1 MEKTALEK
9 IKEAIYFEEKG
20 GSYYVITKLC
30 NIASKIFENDGEFEI
45 FLQTPFGVAKILIT
59 QKDDSLVLGSPR
71 KYIDA
76 LKKIEKND
84 ITKKLEYTE
93 KILKYLS
100 ILDNEN
106 IKDIDGFNQSLT
118 GDMTTSGKMVNQALT
133 NFCGM
138 LMFSEPYRFKDGGR
152 SVRCHIKAA
161 IKELKQG
168 NDKALSK
175 FFGKEGSVFKGQKE
189 AEAVYAHERKYK
201 NNKRRSLSNALD
213 YKIGGKRQYSN
224 FINNERFDETEESI
238 KDNAERVERYNK
250 DMSENKDHYNKIKIT
265 ELPRFTRLGL
275 KKVLN
280 GSTEK
285 NGVKTRRQKRNE
297 KENAKNYQNQKDTFY
312 SLLSRSISKSSSKSP
327 KNKIERS
334 RNKNEKNRKTK
345 QDQKITRNIRKI
357 DVNKI

>member
-9 IKEAIYFEEKG
+9 IKEAIYFEEQG

-30 NIASKIFENDGEFEI
+30 NIASKIFENDGKFEI

-59 QKDDSLVLGSPR
+59 QKDDSLVLGSPC
-71 KYIDA
+71 KYTDA

-118 GDMTTSGKMVNQALT
+118 GDMTTSGKMVDQALT

-152 SVRCHIKAA
+152 SVRCHIRAA

-189 AEAVYAHERKYK
+189 AEAVYAHERKH

-213 YKIGGKRQYSN
+213 YKIGGKKQYSN

-265 ELPRFTRLGL
+265 ELPRFTRSGL
-275 KKVLN
+275 KKLQ
-280 GSTEK
+280 GSKEK
-285 NGVKTRRQKRNE
+285 NGIIRIRKKKL
-297 KENAKNYQNQKDTFY
+297 KENAINYQNYKNEFY
-312 SLLSRSISKSSSKSP
+312 KSLLKSISKSKSFKNKLSRSRSKE
-327 KNKIERS
+327 NKIE
-334 RNKNEKNRKTK
+334 NNNVKTK
-345 QDQKITRNIRKI
+345 KYSKVSPNIKTI
-357 DVNKI
+357 K

>member
-9 IKEAIYFEEKG
+9 IKEAIDFEKQG

-30 NIASKIFENDGEFEI
+30 NIASKIFENYGKFEI

-59 QKDDSLVLGSPR
+59 QKDDSLVLGSPC

-118 GDMTTSGKMVNQALT
+118 GDMTTSGKMVDQALT

-189 AEAVYAHERKYK
+189 AEAVYAHERKYNDK

-285 NGVKTRRQKRNE
+285 NGVKTRRQRYNL
-297 KENAKNYQNQKDTFY
+297 KERARNYQVDKDKFY
-312 SLLSRSISKSSSKSP
+312 RSLSKLVR
-327 KNKIERS
+327 ERS
-334 RNKNEKNRKTK
+334 RDKSIEKSRNKKNKK
-345 QDQKITRNIRKI
+345 NNIETIK
-357 DVNKI
+357 